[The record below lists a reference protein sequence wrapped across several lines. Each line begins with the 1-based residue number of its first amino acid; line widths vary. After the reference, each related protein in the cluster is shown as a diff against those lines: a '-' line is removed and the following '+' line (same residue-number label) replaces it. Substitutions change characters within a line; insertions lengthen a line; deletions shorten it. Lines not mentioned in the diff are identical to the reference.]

1 MKCASLN
8 CEFLLVFSLDC
19 FLLKRVHPACA
30 HSPLGSR
37 KHAVAAGHSIRSRG
51 GQPILDEDSCKSLK
65 EHMLPLEKRGDCL
78 TLTEFDALVVVKMKE
93 QAYQRGINPATV
105 RPPARGYRA
114 AFACSIGHSQ
124 TCTSRCANRAPKR
137 GVFLSVCL
145 SALL

>member
-105 RPPARGYRA
+105 RPPHEDTVRHLRARLGIHKRA
-114 AFACSIGHSQ
+114 HPAVQ
-124 TCTSRCANRAPKR
+124 TERRKD
-137 GVFLSVCL
+137 VCF
-145 SALL
+145 